1 MEDRQL
7 NYDQPLLS
15 TRRFPSTPTF
25 YGGAKDQRIR
35 RDPLAKLPPLPPAYR
50 SELKSGP
57 ISRPGTVP
65 FTWERSPGRPKHERA
80 MQIQTLRPPPAS
92 PKLSSGRPM
101 NVKEQSLDK
110 VCSSN
115 RNFRSQRVNV
125 LPNDASKGGE
135 AVACEGSKKG
145 VEEVSPVS
153 EEGDEVYV
161 DARDTLSRTESF
173 FLNCSLSG
181 VSGLDGPNIG
191 VSGKFSTNP
200 EMQDFMMDR
209 FLPAAQAMAAETP
222 PRPTRKQPLKR
233 EQPKFVERAINVVKQ
248 QREQHYRPTAISH
261 YAPELIGVDSRGDD
275 DDDDSEY
282 DEPKK
287 SSFKACGMLPRFC
300 LKTFCLLNPVPSAKT
315 RAAGHVSLARTVQT
329 KPSHNASNNDK
340 SSEHACNVVSNRRYV
355 NRHQMPGIQDDKL
368 VLKSRSSPINKITC
382 GRESPRPD
390 RSFES
395 RKFQGVSSVH
405 SKTESSHP
413 ILQEERF
420 LFGNSSSTEN
430 SRVDDCIPPGKALPS
445 FQEFLISEDNAGNTG
460 FTAPFIE
467 KTLYVDRVHIRSRDA
482 NTRSSNKTGKPDF
495 KRDEFAAD
503 VMNYKLQEAPSV
515 DFSAHEDEYSNALDE
530 RETLEHES
538 RKSTDCIS
546 LFPHDRFNEDM
557 QIDVNRPRRSSDTKM
572 TYEVC
577 GDGKSDLGSQF
588 SSRSGDHTNSYDIGS
603 DLHVP
608 LPLPQ
613 CPSESWLTRTL
624 PFTSSRNLPTRFSLG
639 LLDPDG
645 SKASNFCNI
654 SSKWETTVKTP
665 DQMRGI

>member
-15 TRRFPSTPTF
+15 TRRFPSASTF
-25 YGGAKDQRIR
+25 SGGAKDQRIR
-35 RDPLAKLPPLPPAYR
+35 GDPLAKLPPLPPAYR

-57 ISRPGTVP
+57 ISSPGTVP
-65 FTWERSPGRPKHERA
+65 FTWERSPGRPKHERT
-80 MQIQTLRPPPAS
+80 MEIQILRPPPAS
-92 PKLSSGRPM
+92 PKLSSGRTM
-101 NVKEQSLDK
+101 NVKEQSLNK
-110 VCSSN
+110 VCKSN

-125 LPNDASKGGE
+125 PPNDASKGRE

-181 VSGLDGPNIG
+181 ISELDGPDIG

-233 EQPKFVERAINVVKQ
+233 EQPKFVKRAINVVKQ

-282 DEPKK
+282 DEPEK
-287 SSFKACGMLPRFC
+287 SSFKACGLLPRFC

-329 KPSHNASNNDK
+329 KTSHNASSNDK
-340 SSEHACNVVSNRRYV
+340 SSEQRYV
-355 NRHQMPGIQDDKL
+355 NRHQMPGIQDDRL
-368 VLKSRSSPINKITC
+368 VLNSKSSPVNKITC

-390 RSFES
+390 WSFES

-405 SKTESSHP
+405 FKTQSSHP
-413 ILQEERF
+413 ILQEERIS
-420 LFGNSSSTEN
+420 FGNSRSTEN
-430 SRVDDCIPPGKALPS
+430 SRVDNCIPPVKELPS
-445 FQEFLISEDNAGNTG
+445 FREFLINEDNAGNTG
-460 FTAPFIE
+460 FAAPFIE

-482 NTRSSNKTGKPDF
+482 NTRSSDKTGKPDF
-495 KRDEFAAD
+495 RRDEFAVD
-503 VMNYKLQEAPSV
+503 VKSYKLQEAPSV
-515 DFSAHEDEYSNALDE
+515 DFSAHEDEYSSALDGK
-530 RETLEHES
+530 ETLEHG
-538 RKSTDCIS
+538 STKYSDCIL
-546 LFPHDRFNEDM
+546 LFPDDRFNEDA
-557 QIDVNRPRRSSDTKM
+557 QIDVNRPRQSNDTKI
-572 TYEVC
+572 TYDAC
-577 GDGKSDLGSQF
+577 GDGKIDLGSQF
-588 SSRSGDHTNSYDIGS
+588 SLRPGDHEISYDIGS
-603 DLHVP
+603 DLP
-608 LPLPQ
+608 APPPLPQ

-624 PFTSSRNLPTRFSLG
+624 PFTSSRNLSAPISLG

-645 SKASNFCNI
+645 SKASNFSNI
-654 SSKWETTVKTP
+654 SSKWETTVQTP